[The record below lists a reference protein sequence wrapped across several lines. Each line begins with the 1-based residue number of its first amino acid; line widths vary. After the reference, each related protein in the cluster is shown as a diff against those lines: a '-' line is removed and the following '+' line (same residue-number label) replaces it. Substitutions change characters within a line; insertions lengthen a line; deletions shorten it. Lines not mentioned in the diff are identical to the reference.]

1 MRVSK
6 MHALSLNTEKFILAS
21 LLGMT
26 SLMMGA
32 MMMPETCKVQAP
44 LWNRQI
50 QSSANYISVISHHCR

>member
-1 MRVSK
+1 

-32 MMMPETCKVQAP
+32 VMMPETCKVQAP
-44 LWNRQI
+44 LWNQQI
-50 QSSANYISVISHHCR
+50 QSSANYTSVVSRNCR